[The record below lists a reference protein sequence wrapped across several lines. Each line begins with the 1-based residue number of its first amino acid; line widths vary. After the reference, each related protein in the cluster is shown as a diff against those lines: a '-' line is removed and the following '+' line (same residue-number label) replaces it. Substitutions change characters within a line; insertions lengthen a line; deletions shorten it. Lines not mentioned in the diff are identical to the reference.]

1 MSDVLREICSIALF
15 RNVREKEPLKSLS
28 DFLLK
33 MGPGFSMEEMIDSYG
48 HFVSKLYEMRPDADL
63 SAAIWDTLSED
74 MNPFIRYKIDS
85 IIAPESSR
93 KMSTLIKLTAERE
106 LDLLTR
112 IGNYTSFDF
121 KDAMVYDG
129 YLPDFTSSHIDFKKR
144 YMKMID
150 QIETKGYGIYSRC
163 DFFRIK
169 NGALVPVKSP
179 DPICAE
185 DMFCYE
191 RQRGRVYDNTR
202 AFASGKA
209 FEDVLLY
216 GDAGTGKS
224 STVKTAARMFFDEG
238 VRLVEVPKSELH
250 TLSEVFEFLSEVP
263 MKFILFIDD
272 ISFDA
277 DDDRIGTLK
286 SVIEGAAGGG
296 RKNIAVYATSNR
308 RHMIKET
315 FSAREN
321 EIHTSDTIA
330 EQMSLS
336 ERFGLR
342 ILFDKPNK
350 DTYLDIVQGL
360 CKLRGIEAD
369 KDKLAQAAELYAI
382 RGGGRSARIARQFV
396 DSIGG
401 PS

>member
-15 RNVREKEPLKSLS
+15 RNVREKEPLKSLC

-48 HFVSKLYEMRPDADL
+48 HFVSVLYEMRPDADL
-63 SAAIWDTLSED
+63 AAAIWDTLSED

-85 IIAPESSR
+85 IVAPEQER
-93 KMSTLIKLTAERE
+93 KMSTLLKLTAERE

-150 QIETKGYGIYSRC
+150 QIETKGYGIYSRY

-191 RQRGRVYDNTR
+191 RQRGKVYDNTE
-202 AFASGKA
+202 AFASGKP

-224 STVKTAARMFFDEG
+224 STVKTAARMFFDKG

-250 TLSEVFEFLSEVP
+250 SLSEVFEFLSDVP

-296 RKNIAVYATSNR
+296 RKNIAIYATSNR

-350 DTYLDIVQGL
+350 ATYIEIVKGL
-360 CKLRGIEAD
+360 CRLRGIVVDSE
-369 KDKLAQAAELYAI
+369 KLEVDAEQYAI

-396 DSIGG
+396 DSIAAR
-401 PS
+401 

>member
-1 MSDVLREICSIALF
+1 MSDVLREICSLALF
-15 RNVREKEPLKSLS
+15 RNVREKEPLRSLC

-48 HFVSKLYEMRPDADL
+48 HFVSVLYEMRADADL

-74 MNPFIRYKIDS
+74 MNPYLRHRIDA
-85 IIAPESSR
+85 ILRPDEVVKA
-93 KMSTLIKLTAERE
+93 STLMKLTAERE

-112 IGNYTSFDF
+112 IGSYTSFDF

-129 YLPDFTSSHIDFKKR
+129 YLPDFRSSNIDFRKR
-144 YMKMID
+144 YMSMMD
-150 QIETKGYGIYSRC
+150 QIETKGYGMYARYN
-163 DFFRIK
+163 FFRIK
-169 NGALVPVKSP
+169 EGALVPVTSP
-179 DPICAE
+179 DPISVDE
-185 DMFCYE
+185 LFCYE
-191 RQRGRVYDNTR
+191 KQRGRVIENTKR
-202 AFASGKA
+202 FSEGKP
-209 FEDVLLY
+209 FEDILLY

-224 STVKTAARMFFDEG
+224 STVKSAARKFIDSG
-238 VRLVEVPKSELH
+238 IRLVEVPKTELH
-250 TLSEVFEFLSEVP
+250 GLSEIIGMLTEVP
-263 MKFILFIDD
+263 LKFIIFIDD
-272 ISFDA
+272 VSFDA

-286 SVIEGAAGGG
+286 SVIEGAASGA
-296 RKNIAVYATSNR
+296 RKNIAIYATSNR

-336 ERFGLR
+336 ERFGIR

-350 DTYLDIVQGL
+350 DTYLQIVKGL
-360 CKLRGIEAD
+360 MGLRGMTIDDERIAIEAE
-369 KDKLAQAAELYAI
+369 QFAI

-396 DSIGG
+396 DSL
-401 PS
+401 

>member
-1 MSDVLREICSIALF
+1 MSDVLREICSLALF
-15 RNVREKEPLKSLS
+15 RNVREKEPLRSLC

-48 HFVSKLYEMRPDADL
+48 HFVSVLYEMRADADL

-74 MNPFIRYKIDS
+74 MNPYLRHRIDA
-85 IIAPESSR
+85 ILRPDEVVKA
-93 KMSTLIKLTAERE
+93 STLMKLTAERE

-112 IGNYTSFDF
+112 IGSYTSFDF

-129 YLPDFTSSHIDFKKR
+129 YLPDFRSSNIDFRKR
-144 YMKMID
+144 YMSMMD
-150 QIETKGYGIYSRC
+150 QIETKGYGMYARC
-163 DFFRIK
+163 HFFRIK
-169 NGALVPVKSP
+169 EGALVPVTSP
-179 DPICAE
+179 DPISVDE
-185 DMFCYE
+185 LFCYE
-191 RQRGRVYDNTR
+191 KQRGRVIENTKR
-202 AFASGKA
+202 FSEGKP
-209 FEDVLLY
+209 FEDILLY

-224 STVKTAARMFFDEG
+224 STVKSAARKFIDSG
-238 VRLVEVPKSELH
+238 IRLVEVPKTELH
-250 TLSEVFEFLSEVP
+250 GLSEIIGMLTEVP
-263 MKFILFIDD
+263 LKFIIFIDD
-272 ISFDA
+272 VSFDA

-286 SVIEGAAGGG
+286 SVIEGAASGA
-296 RKNIAVYATSNR
+296 RKNIAIYATSNR

-336 ERFGLR
+336 ERFGIR

-350 DTYLDIVQGL
+350 DTYLEIVKGL
-360 CKLRGIEAD
+360 MKLRGITMDE
-369 KDKLAQAAELYAI
+369 DKLSIEAEQFAI

-396 DSIGG
+396 DSL
-401 PS
+401 

>member
-1 MSDVLREICSIALF
+1 MSDLLREICSIALF
-15 RNVREKEPLKSLS
+15 RDVRDKEPLRSLS

-33 MGPGFSMEEMIDSYG
+33 MGPGYSIEEMIDSYG
-48 HFVSKLYEMRPDADL
+48 DFVSNLYGLRADCDL
-63 SAAIWDTLSED
+63 SAAIWEALADD
-74 MNPFIRYKIDS
+74 MNPYLRYKIDS
-85 IIAPESSR
+85 IVHPDKAVKVSALL
-93 KMSTLIKLTAERE
+93 TLTAERE

-112 IGNYTSFDF
+112 IGNYTSYDF
-121 KDAMVYDG
+121 KNEMIYDG

-144 YMKMID
+144 YMRMID
-150 QIETKGYGIYSRC
+150 SLETTGYGIYARY

-169 NGALVPVKSP
+169 DGKLVPVTSP
-179 DPICAE
+179 DPIRVD

-191 RQRGRVYDNTR
+191 RQRNKVYDNTR
-202 AFASGKA
+202 AFVEGKS

-224 STVKTAARMFFDEG
+224 STVKTAARMFFEKG

-250 TLSEVFEFLSEVP
+250 GLSEIIELLTEVP
-263 MKFILFIDD
+263 LKFIVFIDD
-272 ISFDA
+272 VSFEA

-286 SVIEGAAGGG
+286 SVIEGAASGA
-296 RKNIAVYATSNR
+296 RKNIAIYATSNR

-350 DTYLDIVQGL
+350 ATYLEIVKGL
-360 CKLRGIEAD
+360 LRIKGTSFDEEQLEKEAE
-369 KDKLAQAAELYAI
+369 QFAI

-396 DSIGG
+396 DSL
-401 PS
+401 

>member
-1 MSDVLREICSIALF
+1 MSDVLREICSLAMF
-15 RNVREKEPLKSLS
+15 RNVREKEPLRSLC

-48 HFVSKLYEMRPDADL
+48 HFVSVLYEMRADADL

-74 MNPFIRYKIDS
+74 MNPYLRHRIDS
-85 IIAPESSR
+85 IIRPDEAPKASSLMR
-93 KMSTLIKLTAERE
+93 LTAERE

-112 IGNYTSFDF
+112 IGGYTSFDF

-129 YLPDFTSSHIDFKKR
+129 YLPDFRTSNIDFKKR
-144 YMKMID
+144 YMTMMD
-150 QIETKGYGIYSRC
+150 QIETKGYGVYAKYH
-163 DFFRIK
+163 FFRIK
-169 NGALVPVKSP
+169 EGKLVPVTSP
-179 DPICAE
+179 DPISV
-185 DMFCYE
+185 DDLFCYE
-191 RQRGRVYDNTR
+191 KQRGRVIENTR
-202 AFASGKA
+202 RFSEGKS

-224 STVKTAARMFFDEG
+224 STVKSAARMFIDSG
-238 VRLVEVPKSELH
+238 VRLVEVPKTELH
-250 TLSEVFEFLSEVP
+250 GLSEIIEMLMQIP
-263 MKFILFIDD
+263 LKFIIFIDD
-272 ISFDA
+272 VSFDA
-277 DDDRIGTLK
+277 DDERIGTLK
-286 SVIEGAAGGG
+286 SVIEGAASGA
-296 RKNIAVYATSNR
+296 RKNIAIYATSNR

-336 ERFGLR
+336 ERFGIR

-350 DTYLDIVQGL
+350 DTYLEIVKGL
-360 CKLRGIEAD
+360 MRLRGVTMDE
-369 KDKLAQAAELYAI
+369 DKLSVEAEQFAI

-396 DSIGG
+396 DSL
-401 PS
+401 

>member
-15 RNVREKEPLKSLS
+15 RNVRQKEPLLSLC

-74 MNPFIRYKIDS
+74 MNPYIRYKIES
-85 IIAPESSR
+85 IVDPGQGK
-93 KMSTLIKLTAERE
+93 KMSTLLKLTAERE

-144 YMKMID
+144 YMQMID
-150 QIETKGYGIYSRC
+150 QIETKGYGVYARY

-169 NGALVPVKSP
+169 NGAVVPVKSP

-191 RQRGRVYDNTR
+191 RQRGKVYDNTR

-224 STVKTAARMFFDEG
+224 STVKTAARMFFDQG

-250 TLSEVFEFLSEVP
+250 HLSEVFEFLSDVP

-277 DDDRIGTLK
+277 DDDGIGTLK

-296 RKNIAVYATSNR
+296 RKNIAIYATSNR

-330 EQMSLS
+330 EQMSLT

-350 DTYLDIVQGL
+350 ATYIEIVKGL
-360 CKLRGIEAD
+360 CKLRGFKADPETIEAE
-369 KDKLAQAAELYAI
+369 AEQYAI

-396 DSIGG
+396 DSKV
-401 PS
+401 SS

>member
-15 RNVREKEPLKSLS
+15 RNVREKEPLVSLC

-33 MGPGFSMEEMIDSYG
+33 MGPGYSMEEMIDSYG
-48 HFVSKLYEMRPDADL
+48 NFVSKLYEMRPDADL
-63 SAAIWDTLSED
+63 AAAIWDTLSED
-74 MNPFIRYKIDS
+74 MNPYIRYKISSLTGSEDS
-85 IIAPESSR
+85 V
-93 KMSTLIKLTAERE
+93 KMSTLLKLTAERE

-144 YMKMID
+144 YMQMID
-150 QIETKGYGIYSRC
+150 QIETRGYGVYSRY

-169 NGALVPVKSP
+169 NGVLTPVTNP
-179 DPICAE
+179 DPISAG
-185 DMFCYE
+185 DLFCYE
-191 RQRGRVYDNTR
+191 RQRNKVYDNTR
-202 AFASGKA
+202 AFVEGRP

-224 STVKTAARMFFDEG
+224 STVKTAARMFYDKG
-238 VRLVEVPKSELH
+238 VRLVEVPKTELH
-250 TLSEVFEFLSEVP
+250 GLAEVFDLLSGIP

-296 RKNIAVYATSNR
+296 RKNIAIYATSNR

-350 DTYLDIVQGL
+350 DTYLQIVKGL
-360 CKLRGIEAD
+360 VRLRGIKVDPETLE
-369 KDKLAQAAELYAI
+369 KDAEQYAI
-382 RGGGRSARIARQFV
+382 RGGGRSARIARQFA
-396 DSIGG
+396 DSL
-401 PS
+401 